1 MPRDDEYRYCARLG
15 MSQSE
20 CAAHLCVSRAAV
32 TKAKRR
38 LGLTFGEGM
47 ALSQGRQWEMEHYRY
62 PWRKMAV
69 GDWVEVPSYPAVVAY
84 RANQRN
90 PSRRFVAVTMEH
102 GYAVRRAA

>member
-1 MPRDDEYRYCARLG
+1 MPAPSDYHFCTRLG
-15 MSQSE
+15 MSQAE
-20 CAAHLCVSRAAV
+20 CARHLGISEAAV

-62 PWRKMAV
+62 PWHKMDV
-69 GDWVEVPSYPAVVAY
+69 GDWIEVPSYPAVVAY